1 MSYKSGELS
10 LIRSWVLHEID
21 KAEEVIDKYP
31 NVEPEAKNRIKV
43 LKEVLEEIDSIRERD
58 CEQQKNMY
66 QVVSKT
72 KLEEK

>member
-31 NVEPEAKNRIKV
+31 NVESEAKNRIKV